1 MTFTSPM
8 WRESARARASAGP
21 VSVLFAVLF
30 ATLLLLPALPC
41 RAQDMSLLN
50 YTGPDRNEKLM
61 AAAKKEGSVT
71 FYTAIAESDLRPLQA
86 DFEKKTGIKLNVWRA
101 GSDKV
106 LQRAVTETAAR
117 RYEVDVIHM
126 GAHQMEA
133 LHRENVLQPVTSPLF
148 KDMIKD
154 AVAKHREWASIM
166 LVVWVQVYNTNLIQ
180 KADLPK
186 SYSDLLDPKW
196 KGKLGIEADDSDWF
210 AALVNQMGEAK
221 GLKLFRDIV
230 AANGIS
236 VRTGHTLLNNMV
248 AAGEVPLALT
258 IYNYIAD
265 GARKKGA
272 PLDWFVLEPAIARA
286 NAVGIAAHAPHPNA
300 AMVFYDYLLSA
311 DAQKILVGLGYIP
324 TNATVSS
331 PLQNTD
337 ITLEDPVVTLDQMDK
352 WTKIYND
359 TLKRK

>member
-1 MTFTSPM
+1 MTL
-8 WRESARARASAGP
+8 A
-21 VSVLFAVLF
+21 SVLRRTA
-30 ATLLLLPALPC
+30 LPAIGKIGVIGLLALLAWP
-41 RAQDMSLLN
+41 RPALAQDVSLLN

-86 DFEKKTGIKLNVWRA
+86 DFEKKTGIKLNAWRA

-106 LQRAVTETAAR
+106 LQRAVTETAAK

-133 LHRENVLQPVTSPLF
+133 LHREHVLQAVTSPLF
-148 KDMIKD
+148 KDLVKD
-154 AVAKHREWASIM
+154 AVPKHREWASIM
-166 LVVWVQVYNTNLIQ
+166 MIVWVQVYNTNLIA

-186 SYSDLLDPKW
+186 TYQDLLDPKW
-196 KGKLGIEADDSDWF
+196 KGKLGIESDDSDWF
-210 AALVNQMGEAK
+210 AALAGKLGEAK
-221 GLKLFRDIV
+221 GIKLFQDIV
-230 AANGIS
+230 ATNGIS

-258 IYNYIAD
+258 IYNYIPESAK
-265 GARKKGA
+265 RKGA
-272 PLDWFVLEPAIARA
+272 PIDTFVMDPAIARA

-324 TNATVSS
+324 TNTTVPS
-331 PLQNTD
+331 PMKN
-337 ITLEDPVVTLDQMDK
+337 IKINLEDPVITLDQMDK
-352 WTKIYND
+352 WSKIYND
-359 TLKRK
+359 TLNKN

>member
-1 MTFTSPM
+1 MTFTSLM
-8 WRESARARASAGP
+8 RRVSLLVAGAL
-21 VSVLFAVLF
+21 VV
-30 ATLLLLPALPC
+30 LPC
-41 RAQDMSLLN
+41 FAQDMSLLN
-50 YTGPDRNEKLM
+50 YTGPDRNEKLL
-61 AAAKKEGSVT
+61 AAAKKEGSLT
-71 FYTAIAESDLRPLQA
+71 FYTAIAENDLRPLRA

-101 GSDKV
+101 GSDQV
-106 LQRAVTETAAR
+106 LQRAITETAAK

-148 KDMIKD
+148 KDLIKD

-166 LVVWVQVYNTNLIQ
+166 LVVWVQVYNTNLVA

-186 SYSDLLDPKW
+186 SYQDLLDPKW
-196 KGKLGIEADDSDWF
+196 KGKLGIESDDSDWF
-210 AALVNQMGEAK
+210 ASVVGQLGEAK
-221 GLKLFRDIV
+221 GVKLFQDIV
-230 AANGIS
+230 ATNGIS

-248 AAGEVPLALT
+248 GAGEVPLALT
-258 IYNYIAD
+258 MYNYIPESAK
-265 GARKKGA
+265 KKGA
-272 PLDWFVLEPAIARA
+272 PLDWFVIQPAIARA

-300 AMVFYDYLLSA
+300 AMVFYDYLLSP

-324 TNATVSS
+324 TNTTVAS

-337 ITLEDPVVTLDQMDK
+337 IKLEDPVVTLDQMDK

-359 TLKRK
+359 TLQRK

>member
-1 MTFTSPM
+1 MIF
-8 WRESARARASAGP
+8 A
-21 VSVLFAVLF
+21 SVLRRIA
-30 ATLLLLPALPC
+30 LPAMAGKIGIAAMIGLMVLLARPDLAL
-41 RAQDMSLLN
+41 AQDVSLLN

-71 FYTAIAESDLRPLQA
+71 FYTAIAENDLRPLQA

-106 LQRAVTETAAR
+106 LQRAVTETAAK

-148 KDMIKD
+148 KDLVKD

-166 LVVWVQVYNTNLIQ
+166 MIVWVQVYNTNLIA

-186 SYSDLLDPKW
+186 TYQDLLDPKW
-196 KGKLGIEADDSDWF
+196 KGKLGIESDDSDWF
-210 AALVNQMGEAK
+210 AALSGKLGEAK
-221 GLKLFRDIV
+221 SIKLFQDIV
-230 AANGIS
+230 ATNGIS

-258 IYNYIAD
+258 IYNYIPESAK
-265 GARKKGA
+265 RKGA
-272 PLDWFVLEPAIARA
+272 PIDTFVIDPAIARA

-311 DAQKILVGLGYIP
+311 DAQNILVGLGYIP
-324 TNATVSS
+324 TNTTVAS
-331 PLQNTD
+331 PMKNTR
-337 ITLEDPVVTLDQMDK
+337 INLEDPVVTLDQMDK
-352 WTKIYND
+352 WSKIYND

>member
-1 MTFTSPM
+1 MLAAVGFVVF
-8 WRESARARASAGP
+8 P
-21 VSVLFAVLF
+21 V
-30 ATLLLLPALPC
+30 LPC
-41 RAQDMSLLN
+41 LAQDMSLLN
-50 YTGPDRNEKLM
+50 YTGPDRAEKLL
-61 AAAKKEGSVT
+61 AAAKKEGSLT
-71 FYTAIAESDLRPLQA
+71 FYTAIAENDLRPLQA

-106 LQRAVTETAAR
+106 LQRAITETAAK

-133 LHRENVLQPVTSPLF
+133 LHREKVLQPVTSPLF
-148 KDMIKD
+148 KEMIKD
-154 AVAKHREWASIM
+154 AVAPHREWASIM
-166 LVVWVQVYNTNLIQ
+166 LVVWVQVYNTKLIQ

-186 SYSDLLDPKW
+186 SYQDLLDPKW

-210 AALVNQMGEAK
+210 ASVVRQLGEAK
-221 GLKLFRDIV
+221 GVKLFQDIV
-230 AANGIS
+230 ATNGIS
-236 VRTGHTLLNNMV
+236 VRTGHTLLSNMV

-258 IYNYIAD
+258 IYNYIPESAK
-265 GARKKGA
+265 KKGA
-272 PLDWFVLEPAIARA
+272 PLDWFVIEPAIARA
-286 NAVGIAAHAPHPNA
+286 NAVGVAAHAPHPNA

-331 PLQNTD
+331 PLQNTR
-337 ITLEDPVVTLDQMDK
+337 ITLEDPVLTLDQMDK

-359 TLKRK
+359 LFKRK

>member
-1 MTFTSPM
+1 MTFPPLV
-8 WRESARARASAGP
+8 RRVFLLVAASI
-21 VSVLFAVLF
+21 VV
-30 ATLLLLPALPC
+30 LPC
-41 RAQDMSLLN
+41 LAQDMSLLN
-50 YTGPDRNEKLM
+50 YTGPDRAEKLL
-61 AAAKKEGSVT
+61 AAAKKEGSLT
-71 FYTAIAESDLRPLQA
+71 FYTAIAENDMRPLAA

-106 LQRAVTETAAR
+106 LQRAITETAAK

-133 LHRENVLQPVTSPLF
+133 LHREKVLQPVTSPVF
-148 KDMIKD
+148 KDLIKD

-166 LVVWVQVYNTNLIQ
+166 LVVWVQVYNTNLIAR
-180 KADLPK
+180 ADLPK
-186 SYSDLLDPKW
+186 SYQDLLDPKW
-196 KGKLGIEADDSDWF
+196 KGKLGIESDDSDWF
-210 AALVNQMGEAK
+210 AAICGQLGETK
-221 GLKLFRDIV
+221 GIKLFQDIV

-248 AAGEVPLALT
+248 GAGEVPLALT
-258 IYNYIAD
+258 IYNYIPESAK
-265 GARKKGA
+265 KKGA
-272 PLDWFVLEPAIARA
+272 PLDWFVMEPAIARA
-286 NAVGIAAHAPHPNA
+286 NAVGVAAHAPHPNA

-324 TNATVSS
+324 TNATVTS
-331 PLQNTD
+331 PLQNTS

-359 TLKRK
+359 TMKRK

>member
-1 MTFTSPM
+1 MTFLPLV
-8 WRESARARASAGP
+8 RRVFILVAASI
-21 VSVLFAVLF
+21 VV
-30 ATLLLLPALPC
+30 LPC
-41 RAQDMSLLN
+41 LAQDMSLLN
-50 YTGPDRNEKLM
+50 YSGPDRAEKLL
-61 AAAKKEGSVT
+61 AAAKKEGSLT
-71 FYTAIAESDLRPLQA
+71 FYTAIAENDMRPLAA

-106 LQRAVTETAAR
+106 LQRAITETAAK
-117 RYEVDVIHM
+117 RYEVDVLHM

-133 LHRENVLQPVTSPLF
+133 LHREKVLQPVTSPLF

-166 LVVWVQVYNTNLIQ
+166 LVVWVQVYNTNLIA

-186 SYSDLLDPKW
+186 SYQDLLDPKW

-210 AALVNQMGEAK
+210 AAVCGQLGEAK
-221 GLKLFRDIV
+221 GIKLFQDIV

-248 AAGEVPLALT
+248 GAGEVPLALT
-258 IYNYIAD
+258 IYNYIPESAK
-265 GARKKGA
+265 KKGA
-272 PLDWFVLEPAIARA
+272 PLDWFVMEPAIARA

-324 TNATVSS
+324 TNATVAS
-331 PLQNTD
+331 PLQNTK

-352 WTKIYND
+352 WTRIFNE
-359 TLKRK
+359 TMKRK